1 MTASTKH
8 LSIALLALAALKTTT
23 IHAATHDAP
32 NAPTLACPAIQS
44 GMGHAEPSELV
55 RELYR
60 IVSAPAGVPK
70 DWTRLRTLHAS
81 GAIITV
87 PQHIE
92 DRVLATTYNVDQ
104 FAALNDKLFGQRGFF
119 EVELRQEVQKFGHV
133 AHVWSA
139 YASSESV
146 GGKPYAFG
154 INSFQLLNDGKHWC
168 VVSATWD
175 GDAARHPSIRNW
187 AGPRSIQNP

>member
-1 MTASTKH
+1 MTHSPKH
-8 LSIALLALAALKTTT
+8 LTLALLALPALTMATA
-23 IHAATHDAP
+23 HAETQDASI
-32 NAPTLACPAIQS
+32 ARTLACPVVQS
-44 GMGHAEPSELV
+44 GIVHAEPGELV

-60 IVSAPAGVPK
+60 LVSAPPGVPK
-70 DWTRLRTLHAS
+70 NWARLRTLHAP

-92 DRVLATTYNVDQ
+92 DRVSATTYNVEQ
-104 FAALNDKLFGQRGFF
+104 FTALNDKLFGQRGFF
-119 EVELRQEVQKFGHV
+119 EVEIRQKMQKFGHV

-139 YASSESV
+139 YASSERD
-146 GGKPYAFG
+146 GGQPYAYG

-175 GDAARHPSIRNW
+175 GDAARHPSIRDW
-187 AGPRSIQNP
+187 AGLPSAPNQ